1 MKIRTSAVALCAAAI
16 AAPAFA
22 PTAGAAEVAPGSPM
36 RMDDYSEITAS
47 LPETM
52 PDEYKR
58 SICSQGVPGTVT
70 LEDGTQKD
78 ILVSA
83 GHCVY
88 GIEGYSEVGETV
100 YVPTPE
106 GDVVVGY
113 TDEGGPIVVDE
124 ENPSLL
130 GTMNS
135 AFNSPDWGTVELEPG
150 VTTTRVSDSV
160 DANGNSYGEP
170 VELTGVRD
178 YPDLAFWEASAD
190 NFGQP
195 ICKDGNTG
203 GRACGTQLFRTQ
215 NGIWSVGLNYQNGD
229 SGGVNF
235 DPETGEALG
244 VTSMAFG
251 PIGRAQPVD
260 LAIEEGYGIPD
271 GQVNDYFALP
281 ESTEPADPT
290 RTQADDV
297 QGAVEWYDANPEEV
311 PDFPDPLDLL
321 SEELQGSLDEALA
334 GLF

>member
-1 MKIRTSAVALCAAAI
+1 M
-16 AAPAFA
+16 
-22 PTAGAAEVAPGSPM
+22 
-36 RMDDYSEITAS
+36 
-47 LPETM
+47 
-52 PDEYKR
+52 
-58 SICSQGVPGTVT
+58 
-70 LEDGTQKD
+70 
-78 ILVSA
+78 
-83 GHCVY
+83 
-88 GIEGYSEVGETV
+88 
-100 YVPTPE
+100 
-106 GDVVVGY
+106 
-113 TDEGGPIVVDE
+113 
-124 ENPSLL
+124 
-130 GTMNS
+130 
-135 AFNSPDWGTVELEPG
+135 
-150 VTTTRVSDSV
+150 
-160 DANGNSYGEP
+160 
-170 VELTGVRD
+170 LTGVRD

-215 NGIWSVGLNYQNGD
+215 NGIWSFGLNYENGD

-244 VTSMAFG
+244 VTSMGFG

-271 GQVNDYFALP
+271 GQVNEYFALP